1 MESPHG
7 DPETESARAF
17 LFVVQNEKTREDAKK
32 GMDGRTEEKRTA
44 VAAPGARSDIAEA
57 RKNIDR
63 IDREMAELFAERMQA
78 AAVVA
83 AYKEEHGLPVED
95 KAREAEMIARNTE
108 RLPPAYRPYYRNFLV
123 GTITESKR
131 YQRLLVSGLRVA
143 YSGVEGAFAHVATMR
158 IFGEPGEKV
167 ACPDFATAYR
177 SVESGACHCAV
188 LPIENSYA
196 GDVGQVMDLAWR
208 GSLTISGIYDLP
220 LSQCLLAKPGVTLAE
235 VREVVSHPQ
244 ALAQCQPYLRRQGWI
259 QTTAVNTAVA
269 ARTVAAGERREVAV
283 IAARETADLYGLQV
297 LENDINEQKSNTTR
311 FAVFSPAAC
320 EIKPSDNHFVLLFSC
335 KNQPGAL
342 GDAIS
347 VISRHDYNLKCLK
360 SHPTGVE
367 NWAYYFYAEG
377 EGNLGTEAGQTM
389 RRELERVC
397 NSVRVLG
404 SFSGERMLNRTDA

>member
-44 VAAPGARSDIAEA
+44 AAAPGARSDIAEA

-95 KAREAEMIARNTE
+95 KAREAEIIARNTE

-283 IAARETADLYGLQV
+283 IAARETADLYGLRV

>member
-17 LFVVQNEKTREDAKK
+17 LFVVQNEKTREDVKK
-32 GMDGRTEEKRTA
+32 GMDGRAEEKRTA

-389 RRELERVC
+389 RRELERIC

>member
-44 VAAPGARSDIAEA
+44 AAVPGARSDIAEA

-404 SFSGERMLNRTDA
+404 SFSGERMLNRADA

>member
-57 RKNIDR
+57 RKDIDR

-311 FAVFSPAAC
+311 FAVFSTAAC

>member
-1 MESPHG
+1 
-7 DPETESARAF
+7 
-17 LFVVQNEKTREDAKK
+17 
-32 GMDGRTEEKRTA
+32 MDGRTEEKRTA

-244 ALAQCQPYLRRQGWI
+244 ALAQCLPYLRRLGWI

-377 EGNLGTEAGQTM
+377 EGNLGTEAGQIM

>member
-44 VAAPGARSDIAEA
+44 EAAPGARSDIAEA

-269 ARTVAAGERREVAV
+269 ARMVAAGERREVAV

>member
-44 VAAPGARSDIAEA
+44 AAAPGARSDIAEA

-404 SFSGERMLNRTDA
+404 SFSGERMLNQTDA

>member
-44 VAAPGARSDIAEA
+44 AAEPGARSDIAEA

-283 IAARETADLYGLQV
+283 IAARETAELYGLQV

>member
-17 LFVVQNEKTREDAKK
+17 LFVVQNEKTREDVKK
-32 GMDGRTEEKRTA
+32 GMDGRAEEKRTA
-44 VAAPGARSDIAEA
+44 AAAPGARSDIAEA

-283 IAARETADLYGLQV
+283 IAARETAELYGLQV

-320 EIKPSDNHFVLLFSC
+320 EVKPSDNHFVLLFSC

>member
-44 VAAPGARSDIAEA
+44 AAAPGARSDIAEA

-311 FAVFSPAAC
+311 FAVFSTAAC

-404 SFSGERMLNRTDA
+404 SFSGERMLNRTDT

>member
-44 VAAPGARSDIAEA
+44 AAAPGARSDIAEA
-57 RKNIDR
+57 RKDIDR
-63 IDREMAELFAERMQA
+63 IDRKMAELFAERMQA

-283 IAARETADLYGLQV
+283 IAARETAELYGLQV

>member
-44 VAAPGARSDIAEA
+44 EAAPGARSDIAEA
-57 RKNIDR
+57 RQNIDR

-283 IAARETADLYGLQV
+283 IAARETAELYGLQV

>member
-1 MESPHG
+1 
-7 DPETESARAF
+7 
-17 LFVVQNEKTREDAKK
+17 
-32 GMDGRTEEKRTA
+32 MDGRTEEKRTA

-397 NSVRVLG
+397 NNVRVLG

>member
-44 VAAPGARSDIAEA
+44 AAAPGARSDIAEA

-283 IAARETADLYGLQV
+283 IAARETADLYDLQV

-311 FAVFSPAAC
+311 FAVFSTAAC

-404 SFSGERMLNRTDA
+404 SFSGERMLNRTDT

>member
-1 MESPHG
+1 
-7 DPETESARAF
+7 
-17 LFVVQNEKTREDAKK
+17 
-32 GMDGRTEEKRTA
+32 MDGRTEEKRTA
-44 VAAPGARSDIAEA
+44 AAAPGARSDIAEA

-208 GSLTISGIYDLP
+208 GSLTISGFYDLP

-283 IAARETADLYGLQV
+283 IAARETAELYGLQV

-311 FAVFSPAAC
+311 FAVFSTAAC

>member
-1 MESPHG
+1 
-7 DPETESARAF
+7 
-17 LFVVQNEKTREDAKK
+17 
-32 GMDGRTEEKRTA
+32 MDGRTEEKRTA

-297 LENDINEQKSNTTR
+297 LENDINEQKSNTTC

>member
-1 MESPHG
+1 MEGMTEKNGNDRSLT
-7 DPETESARAF
+7 ETP
-17 LFVVQNEKTREDAKK
+17 
-32 GMDGRTEEKRTA
+32 DGQ
-44 VAAPGARSDIAEA
+44 SDITVA
-57 RKNIDR
+57 RRQIDR
-63 IDREMAELFAERMQA
+63 IDREMAALFAERMQA

-95 KAREAEMIARNTE
+95 RERETEMIARNAE
-108 RLPPAYRPYYRNFLV
+108 RLPPAYRPYYRNFL
-123 GTITESKR
+123 TAAITESKR
-131 YQRLLVSGLRVA
+131 YQQLLIGGLRVA
-143 YSGVEGAFAHVATMR
+143 YSGVEGAFAHVATVR
-158 IFGEPGEKV
+158 IFGDSGEKI

-208 GSLTISGIYDLP
+208 GSLNISGIYDLP

-244 ALAQCQPYLRRQGWI
+244 ALAQCQPYLRRRGWI

-269 ARTVAAGERREVAV
+269 ARAVATGERREVAV

-320 EIKPSDNHFVLLFSC
+320 EVKPSDNHFVLLFSC

-360 SHPTGVE
+360 SHPTGVK

-404 SFSGERMLNRTDA
+404 SFAGERILNRTEGTV

>member
-44 VAAPGARSDIAEA
+44 AAAPGARSDIAEA

-143 YSGVEGAFAHVATMR
+143 YSGLEGAFAHVATMR

-404 SFSGERMLNRTDA
+404 SFSGERMLNRADA

>member
-1 MESPHG
+1 
-7 DPETESARAF
+7 
-17 LFVVQNEKTREDAKK
+17 
-32 GMDGRTEEKRTA
+32 MDGRTEEKRTA
-44 VAAPGARSDIAEA
+44 AAAPGTRSDIAEA

-297 LENDINEQKSNTTR
+297 LASDIAGRGADGSRGGVWSVTRCCRPTTTSR
-311 FAVFSPAAC
+311 NPTPRALRCFPRRRARSSRPTITSSCCSAVRTSPVHWAMPY
-320 EIKPSDNHFVLLFSC
+320 PSS
-335 KNQPGAL
+335 
-342 GDAIS
+342 
-347 VISRHDYNLKCLK
+347 
-360 SHPTGVE
+360 
-367 NWAYYFYAEG
+367 
-377 EGNLGTEAGQTM
+377 AGMTTT
-389 RRELERVC
+389 
-397 NSVRVLG
+397 S
-404 SFSGERMLNRTDA
+404 SA

>member
-44 VAAPGARSDIAEA
+44 AAAPGARSDIAEA

-283 IAARETADLYGLQV
+283 IAARETAELYGLQV

-377 EGNLGTEAGQTM
+377 EGNLGTEAGQIM

>member
-44 VAAPGARSDIAEA
+44 AAAPGARSDIAEA

-283 IAARETADLYGLQV
+283 IAARETADLYGLRV

-404 SFSGERMLNRTDA
+404 SFSGERMLNQTDA

>member
-44 VAAPGARSDIAEA
+44 AAEPGARSDIAEA

-377 EGNLGTEAGQTM
+377 EGNLGTEAGQAM

>member
-44 VAAPGARSDIAEA
+44 AAAPGARSDIAEA

-283 IAARETADLYGLQV
+283 IAARETADLYGLRV

>member
-44 VAAPGARSDIAEA
+44 AAAPGARSDIAEA

-220 LSQCLLAKPGVTLAE
+220 LSQCLLAKPGVTLAV

-283 IAARETADLYGLQV
+283 IAARETAELYGLQV

-347 VISRHDYNLKCLK
+347 VISQHDYNLKCLK

>member
-44 VAAPGARSDIAEA
+44 AAAPGARSDIAEA

-63 IDREMAELFAERMQA
+63 IDREMAELFAERMRA

>member
-44 VAAPGARSDIAEA
+44 AAAPGARSDIAEA

-259 QTTAVNTAVA
+259 QTTAVNPAVA

-320 EIKPSDNHFVLLFSC
+320 EVKPSDNHFVLLFSC

>member
-17 LFVVQNEKTREDAKK
+17 LFVVQNEKTREDVKK
-32 GMDGRTEEKRTA
+32 GMDGRAEEKRTA
-44 VAAPGARSDIAEA
+44 AAAPGARSDIAEA

>member
-1 MESPHG
+1 
-7 DPETESARAF
+7 
-17 LFVVQNEKTREDAKK
+17 
-32 GMDGRTEEKRTA
+32 MDGRTEEKRTA
-44 VAAPGARSDIAEA
+44 AAAPGARSDIAEA

-95 KAREAEMIARNTE
+95 KEREAEMIARNTE

-404 SFSGERMLNRTDA
+404 SFSGERMLNRTDT

>member
-1 MESPHG
+1 
-7 DPETESARAF
+7 
-17 LFVVQNEKTREDAKK
+17 
-32 GMDGRTEEKRTA
+32 MDGRTEEKRTA
-44 VAAPGARSDIAEA
+44 AAAPGARSDITEA

-283 IAARETADLYGLQV
+283 IAARETAELYGLQV

>member
-44 VAAPGARSDIAEA
+44 AAVPGARSDIAEA

-123 GTITESKR
+123 GTIIESKR

>member
-1 MESPHG
+1 
-7 DPETESARAF
+7 
-17 LFVVQNEKTREDAKK
+17 
-32 GMDGRTEEKRTA
+32 MDGRTEEKRTA
-44 VAAPGARSDIAEA
+44 AAEPGARSDIAEA

-158 IFGEPGEKV
+158 IFGESGEKV

>member
-17 LFVVQNEKTREDAKK
+17 LFVVQNEKTREDVKK
-32 GMDGRTEEKRTA
+32 GMDGRAEEKRTA

-259 QTTAVNTAVA
+259 QTTAVNTALA

>member
-1 MESPHG
+1 
-7 DPETESARAF
+7 
-17 LFVVQNEKTREDAKK
+17 
-32 GMDGRTEEKRTA
+32 MDGRTEEKRTA
-44 VAAPGARSDIAEA
+44 AAAPGARSDIAEA

-367 NWAYYFYAEG
+367 NWAYFFYAEG

-404 SFSGERMLNRTDA
+404 SFSGERMLNQTDA

>member
-1 MESPHG
+1 
-7 DPETESARAF
+7 
-17 LFVVQNEKTREDAKK
+17 
-32 GMDGRTEEKRTA
+32 MDGRTEEKRTA
-44 VAAPGARSDIAEA
+44 AAAPGARSDIAEA

-220 LSQCLLAKPGVTLAE
+220 LSQCLLAKPSVTLAE

-311 FAVFSPAAC
+311 FAVFSTAAC

-404 SFSGERMLNRTDA
+404 SFSGERMLNQTDA

>member
-44 VAAPGARSDIAEA
+44 EAAPGARSDIAEA
-57 RKNIDR
+57 RQNIDR

-177 SVESGACHCAV
+177 SVESGACHCAI

-311 FAVFSPAAC
+311 FAVFSTAAC

-377 EGNLGTEAGQTM
+377 EGNLSTEAGQTM

>member
-1 MESPHG
+1 
-7 DPETESARAF
+7 
-17 LFVVQNEKTREDAKK
+17 
-32 GMDGRTEEKRTA
+32 MDGRTEEKRTA
-44 VAAPGARSDIAEA
+44 AAEPGARSDIAEA

-283 IAARETADLYGLQV
+283 IAAQETAELYGLQV

>member
-283 IAARETADLYGLQV
+283 IAARETAELYGLQV

-311 FAVFSPAAC
+311 FAVFSTAAC